1 MQVLKMDRIKVRTV
15 LCMRPTKLTGLG
27 RHRVSPGVEALSKG
41 LQGNGNLTQL
51 NLDNAMVG
59 DDGLSALADMLIK
72 NAAIRS
78 LTMRYNCFTHRV
90 RGITQTRR
98 YALSARLIMQVPCTR
113 CLRTVYSLT
122 YAVPSGLCCRRSC
135 PRCTRHCCVMPV

>member
-1 MQVLKMDRIKVRTV
+1 M
-15 LCMRPTKLTGLG
+15 
-27 RHRVSPGVEALSKG
+27 SKG

-72 NAAIRS
+72 NAALRS

-90 RGITQTRR
+90 RGIARGLVCR
-98 YALSARLIMQVPCTR
+98 SNICAVFALSAP
-113 CLRTVYSLT
+113 
-122 YAVPSGLCCRRSC
+122 
-135 PRCTRHCCVMPV
+135 